1 MALRIG
7 IIDDHRLFR
16 EGIKELLATVGDLAV
31 VAEAE
36 SAAEAREIV
45 EREDVDL
52 LLVDWRL
59 PDLPGDVLLREIR
72 RRRPSLLLIA
82 LTMYGDERHVA
93 EAFAAGANG
102 YVCKDLGVSELVK
115 AIRVVRAGGRYL
127 PPTLD
132 GGAPADGFELVSRPP
147 NGDSPMGALTRRE
160 REIFSLVVR
169 GLRTTE
175 IASQLEISGRT
186 VETHRGRIL
195 RKLRVHSTSDLVRL
209 AARHGLLEA

>member
-7 IIDDHRLFR
+7 IVDDHRLFR
-16 EGIKELLATVGDLAV
+16 EGIKELLATVADVAV

-36 SAAEAREIV
+36 SAAAAREVI

-59 PDLPGDVLLREIR
+59 PDVPGDVLLREIH

-93 EAFAAGANG
+93 EAFAAGASG
-102 YVCKDLGVSELVK
+102 FVCKELGVSELVK
-115 AIRVVRAGGRYL
+115 AIRAVRAGGRYL

-132 GGAPADGFELVSRPP
+132 AHARADVFAVVSRAP
-147 NGDSPMGALTRRE
+147 NGDSPIGALTRRE